1 MVMSDIS
8 ALSDATFGSPAGALS
23 LDPLI
28 RRRLA
33 AALDAVNAA
42 AAVCRRVQERTSL
55 TAHAK
60 TDASPVTI
68 ADFASQAIV
77 VRTLRRALSAI
88 ILVAEED
95 PAVVA
100 ALGEAYVE
108 SIAAALCDV
117 WPDATPAEVRGAIAG
132 GAGTPAPSG
141 FWTLDPVDGTKGFLR
156 NQQYAIALAYIEQ
169 GRPTLAVLGCPNL
182 PPDRLADPAAATGTG
197 IMCFAVEGQGAW
209 EVPPAHPSAVPR
221 RLVLETAP
229 HAGTVRICASIERAH
244 GNPSGLAAI
253 IDHAGVTSRTVCLDS
268 QSKYAVVARGQA
280 DVYLRV
286 PPSPEYVEWIWDH
299 AAGSLIAAEAGCR
312 VTDLAGQPLDFSR
325 GRRLHANSGVLCARS
340 EWYASLLRGARRAGI
355 AGSRQPTEP

>member
-1 MVMSDIS
+1 MVMTDVS
-8 ALSDATFGSPAGALS
+8 ALSDATFGSPAAALS

-33 AALDAVNAA
+33 AALDAVGAA
-42 AAVCRRVQERTSL
+42 SAVCRHVQQRSSSL
-55 TAHAK
+55 TAHTK

-77 VRTLRRALSAI
+77 VRTLRRALGAI
-88 ILVAEED
+88 MLVAEED

-100 ALGEAYVE
+100 TLGEAYVE
-108 SIAAALCDV
+108 SIAAALRDV
-117 WPDATPAEVRGAIAG
+117 WPDATPAEVREAISG

-209 EVPPAHPSAVPR
+209 EVPAAHPSAVPR
-221 RLVLETAP
+221 RLGLETAP
-229 HAGTVRICASIERAH
+229 HAGTVRVCASVERAH
-244 GNPSGLAAI
+244 GNPSGLAAVVE
-253 IDHAGVTSRTVCLDS
+253 HAGVDSRTVCLDS

-280 DVYLRV
+280 DAYLRM
-286 PPSPEYVEWIWDH
+286 PPSPDYVEWIWDH
-299 AAGSLIAAEAGCR
+299 AAGSLIATEAGCR
-312 VTDLAGQPLDFSR
+312 VTDLAGQPLDFGR
-325 GRRLHANSGVLCARS
+325 GRRLHANCGVLCATP
-340 EWYASLLRGARRAGI
+340 EWHATLLRGALTARPAGRP
-355 AGSRQPTEP
+355 ASG